1 MKKFFFC
8 LTVFCLHLSASA
20 TDVAGTI
27 KQHSEHSAMP
37 DRPYGKNDNSFG
49 AYMEFFEGP
58 AGWRIGAAFSD
69 DLSGPFE
76 ADRVITPE
84 ITLLFQDGAWE
95 AGVSV
100 LKDYLKIED
109 NTGWKSTYFQFQ
121 LGLNMPFGK
130 KGSVGIHTFYP
141 FESWGKLSEFKFD
154 DLDFGI
160 TVRYRF

>member
-1 MKKFFFC
+1 MKKIFLSLF
-8 LTVFCLHLSASA
+8 VMGLHLFASA
-20 TDVAGTI
+20 TDVAVTV

-37 DRPYGKNDNSFG
+37 DRPYGKNDLSFG

-58 AGWRIGAAFSD
+58 AGWRVGAAFAD
-69 DLSGPFE
+69 DLSGPLA

-84 ITLLFQDGAWE
+84 ITLLFQDGMWE

-100 LKDYLKIED
+100 LKDYLKVND
-109 NTGWKSTYFQFQ
+109 DTGWKSTYFQFQ
-121 LGLNMPFGK
+121 LGLSIPFGRSA
-130 KGSVGIHTFYP
+130 SVGAHAFYP